1 MILPTYGAEKRVR
14 ARGREKRPKKGQTGD
29 AVLGFLK
36 HKEDFRARGIQTRSF
51 GAGWADFVLEF
62 FQMFHLYTGGQ
73 FLLPQR
79 ANSEKREILPT
90 FKMDETQEFEWL
102 GHSNWTNCNHLS

>member
-14 ARGREKRPKKGQTGD
+14 ARGPEKRPKKGQTGD

-51 GAGWADFVLEF
+51 GAGWASFVLKF
-62 FQMFHLYTGGQ
+62 FKMFHFYSGGQ

-79 ANSEKREILPT
+79 VNYGKREI
-90 FKMDETQEFEWL
+90 
-102 GHSNWTNCNHLS
+102 